1 MKFVKPD
8 RMDKTVLVSGLRHE
22 PLILIFLL
30 IGLWLLAACAP
41 ALSETSTSP
50 TPTSTEVEPTAT
62 PGPVMELEVKDLH
75 GNPVRLSDYR
85 GKAALVTFWASWCTP
100 CKEELPLL
108 EAFYQE
114 HQEEGFVLIGVNA
127 GEGPEDAARYIA
139 AHGFTF
145 LAWSDPA
152 GTEMIRIGARGLPY
166 SFLVDQEGR
175 RKIAWYGGANEAFL
189 DELWEIASSK

>member
-1 MKFVKPD
+1 MKFVKQD
-8 RMDKTVLVSGLRHE
+8 RMIKTVLVPQLRHE
-22 PLILIFLL
+22 PLIIFIVLT
-30 IGLWLLAACAP
+30 GLWLLAACAP
-41 ALSETSTSP
+41 ARSVASSSS
-50 TPTSTEVEPTAT
+50 TPTSTEIEPTAT
-62 PGPVMELEVKDLH
+62 PGPLMELEVKDLQ

-85 GKAALVTFWASWCTP
+85 GKTVLVTFWASWCTP

-127 GEGPEDAARYIA
+127 GESPEDAARYIA

-189 DELWEIASSK
+189 DELWEMALSK

>member
-1 MKFVKPD
+1 MKFVKQD
-8 RMDKTVLVSGLRHE
+8 RMIKTVLVPQLRHE
-22 PLILIFLL
+22 PLIIFIVLT
-30 IGLWLLAACAP
+30 GLWLLAACAP
-41 ALSETSTSP
+41 ARSVASSSS
-50 TPTSTEVEPTAT
+50 TPTSTEIEPTAT
-62 PGPVMELEVKDLH
+62 PGPLMELEVKDLQ

-85 GKAALVTFWASWCTP
+85 GKTVLVTFWASWCTP

-189 DELWEIASSK
+189 DELWEMALSK